1 LRSERRIAWLG
12 DIVENCDRIGRHVA
26 GLSREAYLADERTI
40 DAVERCLQRICE
52 SATRLR
58 RYEQGEPGQT
68 SLDALYPDI
77 PWADVRKMG
86 DILRHKYDR
95 IDDELV
101 WTTVKERLHPL
112 REAAAAE
119 IARLRG
125 MF

>member
-1 LRSERRIAWLG
+1 LPSSRRAAWLG
-12 DIVENCDRIGRHVA
+12 DIVENCDRIGRHIA

-52 SATRLR
+52 SATRLKR
-58 RYEQGEPGQT
+58 HEQTEPGQT
-68 SLDALYPDI
+68 FLEAVYPDI

-95 IDDELV
+95 IDDDLV
-101 WTTVKERLHPL
+101 WTTVNERLHPL
-112 REAAAAE
+112 REAAARE

-125 MF
+125 LA